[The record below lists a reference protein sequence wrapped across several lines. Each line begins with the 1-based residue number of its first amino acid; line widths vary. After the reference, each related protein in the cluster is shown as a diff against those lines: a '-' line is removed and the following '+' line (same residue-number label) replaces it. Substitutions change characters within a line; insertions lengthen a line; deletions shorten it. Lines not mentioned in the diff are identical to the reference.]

1 MIWWF
6 LILACSA
13 GAVVWAALA
22 LYIHVRQQMKK
33 ARTRKTS
40 GEGLVPKRCR
50 RSVMAD
56 STDLLSRQ
64 GLSRW
69 GVYWF
74 IFAEVIKIMFA
85 AAVTTGWQQ
94 LYKGKR

>member
-1 MIWWF
+1 
-6 LILACSA
+6 
-13 GAVVWAALA
+13 
-22 LYIHVRQQMKK
+22 
-33 ARTRKTS
+33 
-40 GEGLVPKRCR
+40 
-50 RSVMAD
+50 MAD
-56 STDLLSRQ
+56 GTDLLSRQ

-69 GVYWF
+69 GLYWF